1 MIENQL
7 RPLADEFELSHYVK
21 IYFFNNY
28 KLTVLRTVTSKPQ
41 RTFFKLLNFQIR
53 NFRLSFYSYVQHKL
67 CHFLTLIFVFS
78 TGQDNI
84 WPPIFRFFCAWRR
97 NIKSICSIYNII
109 TLNIVI
115 NCTSIFKKRR
125 ESTSPCCFN
134 TGFLNLGTADIWTR

>member
-1 MIENQL
+1 M
-7 RPLADEFELSHYVK
+7 K

-97 NIKSICSIYNII
+97 NIKNICSIYNII

-115 NCTSIFKKRR
+115 NCTSVFKKG
-125 ESTSPCCFN
+125 ETQQVLVVLIQGFSTWALLTFGPDNSLLWGL
-134 TGFLNLGTADIWTR
+134 T